1 MAFVE
6 KALVLL
12 MMIMVA
18 AQVSNAADY
27 KVGDSA
33 GWTTKGDINYKKWA
47 AEKQFKINDTIIF
60 EYNAQFHNVMRV
72 KNHAVYMKCD
82 ASAPLET
89 YTTGNDTIKLTHY
102 GHHFFM
108 CGIPGHCQLGQRVDI
123 NVPNPAKSP
132 SPPTTSPSAPTKSPS
147 PPTTSPSAP
156 TPPTKSPS
164 APTSPTA
171 PAPAKSPSASDSPA
185 PVSNTPSPSP
195 SRSNA
200 SPLNV
205 GKGAYGF
212 VGLAITVFA
221 IFYI

>member
-12 MMIMVA
+12 MMIMVVA
-18 AQVSNAADY
+18 EVSNAADY

-123 NVPNPAKSP
+123 NVPKP
-132 SPPTTSPSAPTKSPS
+132 SPPTTSPSAP
-147 PPTTSPSAP
+147 A
-156 TPPTKSPS
+156 PPTKSPS
-164 APTSPTA
+164 APTTSPTTPAPPTKSPSAPTTSPTA

-185 PVSNTPSPSP
+185 PVSNTPSPS
-195 SRSNA
+195 
-200 SPLNV
+200 
-205 GKGAYGF
+205 
-212 VGLAITVFA
+212 
-221 IFYI
+221 